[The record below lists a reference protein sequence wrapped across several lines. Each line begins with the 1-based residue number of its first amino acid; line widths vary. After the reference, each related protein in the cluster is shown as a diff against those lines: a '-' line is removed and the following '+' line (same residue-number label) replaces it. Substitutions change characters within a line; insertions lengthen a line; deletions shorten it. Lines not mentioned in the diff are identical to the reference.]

1 MRSRLNEPM
10 PEGDTIHYAARRIRP
25 LVEGRVPEIAHP
37 NPRLRGERWPE
48 KLAGRAVTR
57 VDAHG
62 KHLFVHFEGDL
73 AIHSHLR
80 MTGSWGTYRD
90 GQRWRRAQRRA
101 WLVLRTDAGEVV
113 QFDGPVLELLTESRT
128 RFDRR
133 LAMLGPDI
141 LAPEL
146 DEPGFLRHPRDRR
159 RAARPAHDRRHRQPL
174 EVRGLLRCAG
184 RPVAADRRGHRRRGA
199 GDRARGAPGHAAV
212 RARRDAGSAPRRL
225 RPGRP
230 AVPALRRADPQ
241 PWPGRRQPAD
251 VLVRGLP
258 VVSGADNGRAS
269 GAMRRVGH
277 KGADHIAPGNTFDS
291 FADAVY
297 DGIEL
302 IVDMKTAGYEARVA
316 AALREHRLSD
326 RVLVSTMEN
335 ASLKVLRERHPELR
349 LGWSLPRMRRNPLA
363 NPVTMLP
370 AVAVLTYVR
379 RALPGVVANR
389 IRRGEIDALMA
400 HYRLVTPRL
409 ADAIRAAGGELY
421 AWTVDD
427 AARIAE
433 LERCGVTGVI
443 SNDPRLFGP

>member
-1 MRSRLNEPM
+1 
-10 PEGDTIHYAARRIRP
+10 
-25 LVEGRVPEIAHP
+25 
-37 NPRLRGERWPE
+37 
-48 KLAGRAVTR
+48 
-57 VDAHG
+57 
-62 KHLFVHFEGDL
+62 
-73 AIHSHLR
+73 
-80 MTGSWGTYRD
+80 
-90 GQRWRRAQRRA
+90 
-101 WLVLRTDAGEVV
+101 
-113 QFDGPVLELLTESRT
+113 
-128 RFDRR
+128 
-133 LAMLGPDI
+133 
-141 LAPEL
+141 
-146 DEPGFLRHPRDRR
+146 
-159 RAARPAHDRRHRQPL
+159 
-174 EVRGLLRCAG
+174 
-184 RPVAADRRGHRRRGA
+184 
-199 GDRARGAPGHAAV
+199 
-212 RARRDAGSAPRRL
+212 
-225 RPGRP
+225 
-230 AVPALRRADPQ
+230 
-241 PWPGRRQPAD
+241 
-251 VLVRGLP
+251 
-258 VVSGADNGRAS
+258 VSGAGNGRAI

-277 KGADHIAPGNTFDS
+277 KGADHIAPGNTFGS
-291 FADAVY
+291 FAAALAHGVDMIEFDVLPEHPDGTGELLLAHDWEDAALRRAHTLEEGLAHFAEATY

-316 AALREHRLSD
+316 AGLRAHGLSD
-326 RVLVSTMEN
+326 RVLVSTTEN
-335 ASLKVLRERHPELR
+335 ASLRVLRDRHPELR